1 MENTY
6 VKKEFTAAEF
16 AEDMG
21 LELVFD
27 GGAALPV
34 ASPNVNRVG
43 LQLTGYFE
51 YFAQDRVQIIGPSEV
66 HFLDNLPK
74 ERRDALI
81 DGFFQNRF
89 PCIVFSRGLKV
100 DSRFVEDAGKNGASL
115 FRSMLSTSELISNIV
130 EKLKDLLA
138 QTIQEHGVLMDIN
151 GVGVM
156 ICGASGIG
164 KSEIALE
171 LLRRGHR
178 IVADDIVVIKR
189 IGNTVE
195 GRANPLVRNFMEL
208 RGVGLVNIVNLCGVE
223 SIKLTQQVELIIQLE
238 EWDENKNYERLG
250 GETESREI
258 LGVKLTQMTI
268 PVSPGRNIA
277 VVIET
282 AASVYR
288 LQKMGYSAVDELTER
303 MQKANK

>member
-6 VKKEFTAAEF
+6 VKKEFTAEEF
-16 AEDMG
+16 ARDME
-21 LELVFD
+21 LELVLD
-27 GGAALPV
+27 GGKPVSV
-34 ASPNVNRVG
+34 ASPNVNRMW
-43 LQLTGYFE
+43 LQLTGHFE
-51 YFAQDRVQIIGPSEV
+51 YFTEDRVQIIGPSEV
-66 HFLDNLPK
+66 HFLDSRSAE
-74 ERRDALI
+74 ERAALI
-81 DGFFQNRF
+81 DRLFENPFT
-89 PCIVFSRGLKV
+89 CVVFSRGLKA
-100 DSRFVEDAGKNGASL
+100 DDRFIGRAKTNGVSV
-115 FRSMLSTSELISNIV
+115 FRSKLPTSELISHVV

-138 QTIQEHGVLMDIN
+138 QTVQEHGVLMDIN

-156 ICGASGIG
+156 ICGNSGIG

-178 IVADDIVVIKR
+178 IVADDVVVIKR
-189 IGNTVE
+189 IGDTVE
-195 GRANPLVRNFMEL
+195 GSANPLVRNFMEL

-250 GETESREI
+250 GESESREI
-258 LGVKLTQMTI
+258 LGVKITQMTI

-277 VVIET
+277 VVVET

-288 LQKMGYSAVDELTER
+288 LQKMGYNAMDELSGR
-303 MQKANK
+303 MKNSK